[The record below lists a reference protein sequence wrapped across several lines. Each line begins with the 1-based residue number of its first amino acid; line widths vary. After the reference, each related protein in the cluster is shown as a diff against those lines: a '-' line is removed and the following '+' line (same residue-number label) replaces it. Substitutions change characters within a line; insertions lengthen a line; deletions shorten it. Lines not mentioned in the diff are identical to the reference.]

1 MNISN
6 DKNNVYQFYQRNL
19 IKATVTT
26 NIGINNHDKLIKTY
40 GAGADRIEILN
51 KLKKQSKFTLYWYI
65 IFITLGLVCLII
77 DPTSWTNVLDLFI
90 VMVNIYLVAKG
101 KLIGIY
107 IGVFECFF
115 YAFIAYQSQ
124 LYGEIIKV
132 LAISA
137 PLNIYSIIT
146 WTINMKKQKKEKY
159 VDSTQEEDIVIRK
172 LSKKQK
178 VLFAF
183 LIVII
188 SGIAYCFLRFLLG
201 QETALILSSIS
212 LATMIVAKILSA
224 MRCMESYVVF
234 NMSDVICL
242 LMWVQTTIQTGF
254 SISELSMIIYTLA
267 CFTNDIYAYGLWK
280 GMYRKVAINGGVI
293 LAMRKVNIKKIAKLR
308 RRFRSLKWDKEVD
321 ITKNS

>member
-1 MNISN
+1 MNKSN
-6 DKNNVYQFYQRNL
+6 DRNDFYQYYQRNL

-51 KLKKQSKFTLYWYI
+51 KLKKQSKFTIYWYV
-65 IFITLGLVCLII
+65 IFITLGLICLII
-77 DPTSWTNVLDLFI
+77 DPSSWLNVLDLFI
-90 VMVNIYLVAKG
+90 VMVNISLVAKG

-115 YAFIAYQSQ
+115 YAFICYNSQ
-124 LYGEIIKV
+124 LYGEIFKV

-137 PLNIYSIIT
+137 QLNIYSIIT
-146 WTINMKKQKKEKY
+146 WTIKMKKQKKEKF
-159 VDSTQEEDIVIRK
+159 VDSTAEEDIVIRK

-178 VLFAF
+178 ILFAF
-183 LIVII
+183 LLVII
-188 SGIAYCFLRFLLG
+188 SGIAYCFLRFILG
-201 QETALILSSIS
+201 QDNALILGSIS

-224 MRCMESYVVF
+224 MRCMESYVIF
-234 NMSDVICL
+234 NTSDVICL
-242 LMWVQTTIQTGF
+242 LMWIQTTIQVGF
-254 SISELSMIIYTLA
+254 SMSELSMIIYTLA

-280 GMYRKVAINGGVI
+280 SMYRKVAVNGGVI

-308 RRFRSLKWDKEVD
+308 RRFRNLKWDKEID
-321 ITKNS
+321 MSKNS

>member
-26 NIGINNHDKLIKTY
+26 NIGINNHDKLVKAY
-40 GAGADRIEILN
+40 GAGADRVDILN
-51 KLKKQSKFTLYWYI
+51 KLKKQSKFSIYWYVT
-65 IFITLGLVCLII
+65 FITLGLVCLII
-77 DPTSWTNVLDLFI
+77 DPTSWLNVLDLFI
-90 VMVNIYLVAKG
+90 VMVNLYLVAKG

-115 YAFIAYQSQ
+115 YAYIAYQSQ
-124 LYGEIIKV
+124 LYGEIV
-132 LAISA
+132 NVFAISL
-137 PLNIYSIIT
+137 PLYIYSIIA
-146 WTINMKKQKKEKY
+146 WTINMKKQRKEKY
-159 VDSTQEEDIVIRK
+159 VDSSQEEDIVIRK

-178 VLFAF
+178 ILFVL
-183 LIVII
+183 LIIII
-188 SGIAYCFLRFLLG
+188 SGISYCFLRFLLG
-201 QETALILSSIS
+201 QETALILNAIS
-212 LATMIVAKILSA
+212 LATMIVAQILSA
-224 MRCMESYVVF
+224 MRCIESYVVF
-234 NMSDVICL
+234 NVFDIICL
-242 LMWVQTTIQTGF
+242 LMWIQTTIQTGF
-254 SISELSMIIYTLA
+254 SISELTMIIYTLA
-267 CFTNDIYAYGLWK
+267 CFTNDIYAYGLWR